1 MVLNIKIF
9 KDFNKIMLE
18 RERERERMGGRRTL
32 IFCFGKKKG
41 KTQKE
46 EIGNRMV
53 K

>member
-9 KDFNKIMLE
+9 KDFNKIML
-18 RERERERMGGRRTL
+18 ERERERMGGRRTL